1 MRNLITC
8 GAFAIFLL
16 ASCQRELHFPTTPDA
31 ITIPEKVITAIV
43 IYNPLVGDYDSIA
56 FQYTPNL
63 IKQSH
68 FDRNGNTE
76 TRSFS
81 YDAAGRLTQV
91 DDDKAIYY
99 TNNDRATR
107 IHFDYNGAGQLQ
119 RTTTD
124 FTRVS
129 GVMAEF
135 KNDEA
140 ANIKMVTVYDTAYR
154 TPAYNLDW
162 VNRIIYTRVNA
173 RNYILYDS
181 SILSNT
187 SYAGLVTTVVSEF
200 AYDADTIVSTINK
213 RVYSNSQLTESGTM
227 NAARDKPAPVYT
239 ALRKKLFR
247 NLANWFDAGEIWQ
260 DTRYDLFP
268 LPGGPYKST
277 LYNGLFTGTGQSF
290 VRNYQFENVY
300 SNGDLDNSMVTYTL
314 TGQGTSNY
322 VTWLKFYYDYQ

>member
-8 GAFAIFLL
+8 GGFAILLL
-16 ASCQRELHFPTTPDA
+16 ASCQRELHFPTAPVA
-31 ITIPEKVITAIV
+31 IVIPEKVITAIV
-43 IYNPLVGDYDSIA
+43 VYNPLVGDYDSIA
-56 FQYTPNL
+56 FQYAPTQ

-68 FDRNGNTE
+68 YDRNGITE

-81 YDAAGRLTQV
+81 YDASGRLTQI

-99 TNNDRATR
+99 TNNDRAIR
-107 IHFDYNGAGQLQ
+107 IHFDYNTAGRLQ

-124 FTRVS
+124 FTKVS
-129 GVMAEF
+129 GVTAEF
-135 KNDEA
+135 KNGDA
-140 ANIKMVTVYDTAYR
+140 GSVKLVTVYDTAYR

-162 VNRIIYTRVNA
+162 VNRIIYSRVNA
-173 RNYILYDS
+173 RDYLLYDS
-181 SILSNT
+181 SILTNT

-213 RVYSNSQLTESGTM
+213 RVYSNHQLTEAGAM
-227 NAARDKPAPVYT
+227 NAARDKPAPVYS
-239 ALRKKLFR
+239 ALRRKLFR
-247 NLANWFDAGEIWQ
+247 NLANWFDAGEVWQ
-260 DTRYDLFP
+260 DTSYELFP
-268 LPGGPYKST
+268 LPGGPYKSI
-277 LYNGLFTGTGQSF
+277 LYNGLFAGGGQSF

>member
-1 MRNLITC
+1 MRNLIVC
-8 GAFAIFLL
+8 GRFMILLL
-16 ASCQRELHFPTTPDA
+16 ASCQREIRFPTTPVA
-31 ITIPEKVITAIV
+31 TAIPEKVITAIIV
-43 IYNPLVGDYDSIA
+43 YNPLVGDYDSIA
-56 FQYTPNL
+56 FQYAPDL
-63 IKQSH
+63 VKQSH
-68 FDRNGNTE
+68 FDRNGITE

-99 TNNDRATR
+99 TNNDRAIR
-107 IHFDYNGAGQLQ
+107 IHFDYDAAGQLQ
-119 RTTTD
+119 QTTTD
-124 FTRVS
+124 FTRVA
-129 GVMAEF
+129 GVKAEF
-135 KNDEA
+135 KNSGA
-140 ANIKMVTVYDTAYR
+140 GNVKLVAIYDTAYR

-162 VNRIIYTRVNA
+162 VNRIIYTRINA

-181 SILSNT
+181 SILTNT
-187 SYAGLVTTVVSEF
+187 SYAGLVTTVASEF
-200 AYDADTIVSTINK
+200 IYDSDTIVSIINK
-213 RVYSNSQLTESGTM
+213 RIYSNGQLTESGTM

-247 NLANWFDAGEIWQ
+247 NLANWFDAGEVWQ
-260 DTRYDLFP
+260 DTSYDLYP

-277 LYNGLFTGTGQSF
+277 LYNGLFAANGQTF